1 MSDTSSVEQ
10 LAALVGTALKPLL
23 DPLSSTNPNGAGLKA
38 FVGQLGWT
46 LPDPVPS
53 SLIALQTGVIG
64 VLKDV
69 ETLVQLQAAGD
80 NGGTVDETALAQA
93 FVTLA
98 EDIVTLTQA
107 LSQLGPQ
114 LQTQLPA
121 AYLSATGIEQ
131 NLVPRLFDYL
141 IINALLDGSPVA
153 ARVLRLLGIIE
164 ITEEDANAAIFQPAY
179 TLHKVH
185 WERISQWFQKPQQV
199 FADVYGWGTNTL
211 NMDPLFDALQSLSYA
226 INSPG
231 AYDYPSTGL
240 LNVVAP
246 GVSLAGK
253 RIERIFE
260 MPLVDLTAAQ
270 LTFAITPIPTAST
283 TEPQG
288 LAFVVAASGSIAS
301 LTIPLTDHLSILFD
315 GTLDATAGIGLTLRP
330 GQDPKV
336 FADVEAT
343 GSPLTN
349 GDLTAKVQY
358 AVADSEPPS
367 TLLDVGDGS
376 GITLR
381 GAYFGGGISA
391 STGQPF
397 DVQITGGL
405 RKGQLTIATSGA
417 DSFLSV
423 ILPSGGIKVS
433 FDFSLIWSSLTGV
446 HFDGG
451 ATLETAL
458 AVNVAIGPFEVD
470 TIHVLLALAGGDLQI
485 ALTVTG
491 TGELGPI
498 KASVDRIGIKST
510 LAFHSGNLG
519 PVDVGFGF
527 QPPAGLG
534 IAIDAGPISGGG
546 YILFDPTNG
555 RYAGILSLSL
565 YGLSITAIGLLD
577 TKLPGGQSGYSFLI
591 IISVQFDVGIQLG
604 FGFTLTGVGGLCGIN
619 RSMLTDAIQTGL
631 RKHALDAILFP
642 PDPIGNAPQI
652 ISELSTIYPPA
663 LGRYVFGPMLQLA
676 WGTPT
681 LIQAELGFIIEVP
694 SPIVIAIL
702 GQLAMRLPAP
712 DAPIVLI
719 QIDILGVIDF
729 GQQLFS
735 IDASLHDSRIVDFT
749 LTGDMA
755 FRLNWGSNPNFVFSV
770 GGFNPHYTPPP
781 SFPTLQRLTLAL
793 NEGPMRLTLQSY
805 LAVTSSTFQIG
816 AHLELYMGAGSFYV
830 DGWLGFDA
838 LIIFSPFSFEVD
850 FTAGLALKSGNSTI
864 MGITVDG
871 TLTGPTPWHAEGD
884 AHVSILFFS
893 ISVHVS
899 LTIGDAQS
907 NPLPQVNAWTPL
919 QAAIASPANWSGA
932 LPAGAPSVATFAPPE
947 GSAAP
952 VLVDPA
958 GTLTLREK
966 VLPLNQAITKF
977 GNAAPQGQSEFDLG
991 TLTLGTLT
999 NVPYATITD
1008 EFAPGQFADLSDS
1021 DKLSLPSF
1029 EPMVAGF
1036 TVSDAAVA
1044 FGKQYDVD
1052 IECDTIILDTPL
1064 VSRIGIRYGILQTT
1078 VLALANASAAAQG
1091 MLFTTGVRPS
1101 TPGPV
1106 AAPLVSLGA
1115 EQYVIAGVMDLV
1127 QRDIVTATTK
1137 TAAFI
1142 ALARYLEANPDER
1155 DKLQVVPL
1163 HELAA

>member
-1 MSDTSSVEQ
+1 
-10 LAALVGTALKPLL
+10 
-23 DPLSSTNPNGAGLKA
+23 
-38 FVGQLGWT
+38 
-46 LPDPVPS
+46 
-53 SLIALQTGVIG
+53 
-64 VLKDV
+64 
-69 ETLVQLQAAGD
+69 
-80 NGGTVDETALAQA
+80 
-93 FVTLA
+93 
-98 EDIVTLTQA
+98 
-107 LSQLGPQ
+107 
-114 LQTQLPA
+114 
-121 AYLSATGIEQ
+121 
-131 NLVPRLFDYL
+131 
-141 IINALLDGSPVA
+141 
-153 ARVLRLLGIIE
+153 
-164 ITEEDANAAIFQPAY
+164 
-179 TLHKVH
+179 
-185 WERISQWFQKPQQV
+185 
-199 FADVYGWGTNTL
+199 
-211 NMDPLFDALQSLSYA
+211 
-226 INSPG
+226 
-231 AYDYPSTGL
+231 
-240 LNVVAP
+240 
-246 GVSLAGK
+246 
-253 RIERIFE
+253 
-260 MPLVDLTAAQ
+260 
-270 LTFAITPIPTAST
+270 
-283 TEPQG
+283 
-288 LAFVVAASGSIAS
+288 
-301 LTIPLTDHLSILFD
+301 
-315 GTLDATAGIGLTLRP
+315 
-330 GQDPKV
+330 
-336 FADVEAT
+336 
-343 GSPLTN
+343 
-349 GDLTAKVQY
+349 
-358 AVADSEPPS
+358 
-367 TLLDVGDGS
+367 
-376 GITLR
+376 
-381 GAYFGGGISA
+381 
-391 STGQPF
+391 
-397 DVQITGGL
+397 
-405 RKGQLTIATSGA
+405 
-417 DSFLSV
+417 
-423 ILPSGGIKVS
+423 
-433 FDFSLIWSSLTGV
+433 
-446 HFDGG
+446 
-451 ATLETAL
+451 
-458 AVNVAIGPFEVD
+458 
-470 TIHVLLALAGGDLQI
+470 
-485 ALTVTG
+485 
-491 TGELGPI
+491 
-498 KASVDRIGIKST
+498 
-510 LAFHSGNLG
+510 
-519 PVDVGFGF
+519 
-527 QPPAGLG
+527 
-534 IAIDAGPISGGG
+534 
-546 YILFDPTNG
+546 
-555 RYAGILSLSL
+555 
-565 YGLSITAIGLLD
+565 
-577 TKLPGGQSGYSFLI
+577 
-591 IISVQFDVGIQLG
+591 
-604 FGFTLTGVGGLCGIN
+604 
-619 RSMLTDAIQTGL
+619 
-631 RKHALDAILFP
+631 
-642 PDPIGNAPQI
+642 
-652 ISELSTIYPPA
+652 
-663 LGRYVFGPMLQLA
+663 
-676 WGTPT
+676 
-681 LIQAELGFIIEVP
+681 
-694 SPIVIAIL
+694 
-702 GQLAMRLPAP
+702 
-712 DAPIVLI
+712 
-719 QIDILGVIDF
+719 
-729 GQQLFS
+729 LFS

-1036 TVSDAAVA
+1036 TVSDGAVA

-1052 IECDTIILDTPL
+1052 IEYDTIILDTPL